1 MRTQLSGIL
10 WDIIIIKQSNII
22 FSGLLA
28 VSVDSLFRY
37 YKFIR
42 VSIAYYLQ
50 EEWCGQKIFT
60 KLSRAQKE
68 IADFYNEKI
77 NGNNFICKPLK
88 CDR

>member
-50 EEWCGQKIFT
+50 EEWCG
-60 KLSRAQKE
+60 
-68 IADFYNEKI
+68 
-77 NGNNFICKPLK
+77 
-88 CDR
+88 